1 VVSEAGGPLSDAFTP
16 AGCYLDTATYG
27 LAPAAA
33 VTELAAVTGRWAAG
47 TYDPLECDDVLTR
60 ARATIGRLCGARPED
75 VSIGHQV
82 SPLVG
87 VVAGSLP
94 ARSRVLAP
102 EGDFTSLL
110 FPFAA
115 AGHAVRTVG
124 LEQLADT
131 IDDGADVVA
140 FSAVQSADGRVADL
154 DAVAA
159 AARAHGAL
167 TVLDATQA
175 CGWLPLD
182 AAGFDIVVVGG
193 YKWLCH
199 PRGTAFM
206 VVAPSVRERLRALN
220 AGWYAGERP
229 WDTCYGMPLRQA
241 GSARRFDV
249 SPAWLLWHAAEVALD
264 LLADIGLER
273 IHAHDLVLAN
283 RLRAGLGLAP
293 SDSAIV
299 SFTAVERAGEQLRA
313 AAVRSSVRAGR
324 VRISPHLYNGA
335 ADIDRVLEALSS

>member
-1 VVSEAGGPLSDAFTP
+1 MVGETGGLLSDAFTP
-16 AGCYLDTATYG
+16 AGHYLDTATYG
-27 LAPAAA
+27 LAPVGA
-33 VTELAAVTGRWAAG
+33 VAELASVTGRWAAG
-47 TYDPLECDDVLTR
+47 TYDPLECDEVLSR
-60 ARATIGRLCGARPED
+60 ARATFARLYGSRAED

-87 VVAGSLP
+87 AVAGSLP
-94 ARSRVLAP
+94 AGSRVLAP

-115 AGHAVRTVG
+115 AGHEVRTVA
-124 LEQLADT
+124 LERLADA
-131 IDDGADVVA
+131 IDDGTDVVA
-140 FSAVQSADGRVADL
+140 FSAVQSADGRMANL
-154 DAVAA
+154 DAVAG
-159 AARAHGAL
+159 AARAHRAL

-182 AAGFDIVVVGG
+182 AAEFDVVVVGG

-206 VVAPSVRERLRALN
+206 VAAPSARERLRALN

-229 WDTCYGMPLRQA
+229 WDTCYGLPLRQA

-249 SPAWLLWHAAEVALD
+249 SPAWFLWHAAEVALN
-264 LLADIGLER
+264 LLEDIGLER
-273 IHAHDLVLAN
+273 IHAHDLALAN

-299 SFTAVERAGEQLRA
+299 SFIADEGAGERLRA
-313 AAVRSSVRAGR
+313 AGVRSSVRAGR
-324 VRISPHLYNGA
+324 VRVSPHLYNDE
-335 ADIDRVLEALSS
+335 ADVDRAVEALVG

>member
-1 VVSEAGGPLSDAFTP
+1 MFGETGGRLSDAFTP
-16 AGCYLDTATYG
+16 AGHYLDTATYG

-33 VTELAAVTGRWAAG
+33 VAELAKVAGRWAAG

-60 ARATIGRLCGARPED
+60 ARATFARLSGSRAED

-87 VVAGSLP
+87 AVAGSLP
-94 ARSRVLAP
+94 AGSRVLAP

-110 FPFAA
+110 FPFAV
-115 AGHAVRTVG
+115 AGHEVRTVA
-124 LEQLADT
+124 LEQLAGT
-131 IDDGADVVA
+131 IDDAVDVVA

-206 VVAPSVRERLRALN
+206 VVAPSVRDRLRALN
-220 AGWYAGERP
+220 AGWYAGQRP

-241 GSARRFDV
+241 ASARRFDV
-249 SPAWLLWHAAEVALD
+249 SPAWFLWHAAEVALD

-273 IHAHDLVLAN
+273 IHAHDLALAN

-293 SDSAIV
+293 SGSAIV
-299 SFTAVERAGEQLRA
+299 SFTAGERAGERLRA
-313 AAVRSSVRAGR
+313 AGVRSSVRAGR
-324 VRISPHLYNGA
+324 VRVSPHLYNDE
-335 ADIDRVLEALSS
+335 ADIDRTLEALVG